1 MQATTFVPVI
11 SSIATLIISLVVIMV
26 SLSVSRSTLSA
37 AREKLDR
44 ELLRSMT
51 AKLYDVRIESYP
63 RGMEITEALRK
74 SQLAGNVNLSEDYLN
89 GIKTLLDSWYSS
101 NAGFVLSRHS
111 AQCYAAL
118 RKVLREKPESN
129 DGYLPEQI
137 DGIVTARREFRVALR
152 ADILLLF
159 NEDVIEDFLED

>member
-1 MQATTFVPVI
+1 
-11 SSIATLIISLVVIMV
+11 MV
-26 SLSVSRSTLSA
+26 SVYVSRNTLSA

-74 SQLAGNVNLSEDYLN
+74 SQLAGNSNLSEDYLD
-89 GIKTLLDSWYSS
+89 GVKTNLDSWYSS

-111 AQCYAAL
+111 AQRYSAL
-118 RKVLREKPESN
+118 RKALREKPESS
-129 DGYLPEQI
+129 DGYLPQQI
-137 DGIVTARREFRVALR
+137 DKIVTARREFRAALR

-159 NEDVIEDFLED
+159 NEDLVEDFLED